1 MKLTR
6 MFSALAI
13 LVGLAAGI
21 CPAQDKKPD
30 EPKYE
35 MTTYYLA
42 LFVTAPN
49 APAASSPGRETVF
62 GDHVARM
69 LKLIGNGTFA
79 AAGPFGDD
87 GRVRGIAVVNVGTR
101 AEAESILKD
110 DPAVKSGYMVV
121 EIHPWYAAKNIMKPA
136 TDVSQMDTYYFTFLR
151 RGPKATKEKTP
162 EVEKLQEAH
171 MGHIREMAASGK
183 LVLAGPF
190 AEDGDLRGVFIFKVG
205 SIDEARALAAADPA
219 VKAGRL
225 AADIHPWHVPK
236 GALP

>member
-1 MKLTR
+1 MR
-6 MFSALAI
+6 IAASVFAALVVLGTAI
-13 LVGLAAGI
+13 SSS
-21 CPAQDKKPD
+21 PAQDKKMD

-49 APAASSPGRETVF
+49 APAANAPGRDTVF
-62 GDHVARM
+62 GDHVARL
-69 LKLIGNGTFA
+69 LKLIGDGTLA

-87 GRVRGIAVVNVGTR
+87 GRVRVIDVVTAATQ
-101 AEAESILKD
+101 AEAETVLKD
-110 DPAVKSGYMVV
+110 DPAVKAGYLAV

-136 TDVSQMDTYYFTFLR
+136 TDIAQMDTYYFTFLR
-151 RGPKATKEKTP
+151 RGPKSTKERTP
-162 EVEKLQEAH
+162 ETEKIQEAH
-171 MGHIREMAASGK
+171 MGHIREMAAAGK

-190 AEDGDLRGVFIFKVG
+190 AEDGDLRGVFIFKVA
-205 SIDEARALAAADPA
+205 SIDEARALADADPA

-225 AADIHPWHVPK
+225 VADVHPWHVPR